1 MNKIDPR
8 LFAVGTGA
16 VAGANF
22 MAIDNDPLALAAG
35 VGIGAGT
42 GMLLDLSSP
51 DNLDGRANKAI
62 NNVRLSVDPSSST
75 GSAQT
80 FSEMKNSV
88 LNTASRLAKNSK
100 STATSFD
107 TASPFGSLNKNTF
120 EDFSRYLTNL
130 ESESSLKELQLALQ
144 LKDDS
149 VFTHTSQVSDTLT
162 TDVNRVQKI
171 KEGSNLKSKMNALT
185 SELKKMG
192 FSGDALDK
200 KLLMFEP
207 LLKNH
212 SGNINISDGAIDL
225 RGVGKIQI
233 TKEIGQGSEKAL
245 VYANNRNMYDVK
257 RVNIFG
263 AGLAGNDAVGKDSIA
278 IAKALGITMG
288 DLFNL
293 NAQFNSVQGMAPD
306 EAIAMMAHSGKLNET
321 QMGDFIKAMNTN
333 YNYNENM
340 SGEYKKHL
348 AGKGPA
354 ITTPSSHSLLASNT
368 VDYKTTLNFND
379 MYDTLDEK
387 SPFRDLQ
394 QVSNNGVEK
403 SELKRLQENM
413 TKLSNGVFYG
423 SSADHG
429 TQLPVTGSVTNKVF
443 SINSA
448 MERNVGTVYNRDIVS
463 TLDTPLNRTAK
474 MLLETYGAKHQ
485 YASAVALQ
493 MFSVNSD
500 LEIPAVHEKQRQ
512 TISNLIATAFGS
524 DRSTGDGYALAN
536 RKITNRIT
544 STGTT
549 SATFTQTAKG
559 NYIAL
564 NEAMRQHIQ
573 GNLSLDDMR
582 TQALTG
588 STKLSKKVESSL
600 TRAKTIIEG
609 IQAAKA
615 SKSEED
621 MFNVLKQNNRSF
633 SKYSSYADYLQ
644 ANKKF
649 AGVKDKLGQLEKIAT
664 KTVLSKDLS
673 QASIFSKKIKDAS
686 HFAVVD
692 EMNKVNK
699 QVVKLQ
705 AAMTSKNFSDAT
717 SVIDA
722 LLTHNELA
730 KTHTASFEAY
740 FPKPGST
747 IGYGKDMT
755 PIEVKQ
761 NYRYLEFDG
770 LIRSINQ
777 SPDDVVESIQAM
789 YKGTNKAG
797 QEDISKSYGTASKN
811 QLRHLDS
818 DEFGRVGFVQSLA
831 KEGRLSFDDKGML
844 SLRLA
849 NSKKPVKISA
859 SQLNAENFEDV
870 LIKGGASKADIAYT
884 RKSISFFTNNIGTI
898 AEDGGSGMKN
908 AEAILSSLKALNKQS
923 SSADMEA
930 DVRSRIGSSTMAD
943 SLINRVKASSLTENQ
958 LKGLSN
964 MAISL
969 SGDRASSDYLLTTLT
984 SMRESYSLKVSNYTN
999 ALGTAQEANQLKAL
1013 QSFAVD
1019 MTGDSSFGSGPIDV
1033 NKLGASMLTQE
1044 QNLMRYNQDAS
1055 ALFELY
1061 KDPKKLDAL
1070 GNLFMAER
1078 TYRDASIGD
1087 SLISMSAFNR
1097 RVEAETGAGSEG
1109 KSMSWNSQTQLKMN
1123 GLTDKELDF
1132 FGKFNTKNVADLK
1145 AVMSIRLEGTETV
1158 NSQINDTNQKGFQAA
1173 LREGVGKRRD
1183 ALERAG
1189 IKINDDHGV
1198 FKLSTPNKL
1207 GFKNVPI
1214 MLEDT
1219 SLFGSYTDK
1228 SGSTVDRQL
1237 NTTISR
1243 IIDADLK
1250 LQDKDMLSTRRQAL
1264 TAMYEAD
1271 IEHMANTLKTSL
1283 GGQDNIMKTALA
1295 REGTNSRY
1303 STMVPVDGQLNTK
1316 AKAGESVVSVSSEGL
1331 VKRFKQM
1338 GYDYKNL
1345 SDIEAGGHLKREGS
1359 LFKVMMEKDM
1369 PMFGIMNREP
1379 ATGPGSAR
1387 FVEYYLDK
1395 TLEDNGK
1402 SIHVGRQ
1409 DKLYQYFQFGDFDL
1423 DHSLE
1428 YLPDY
1433 KSSKYD
1439 ADAFKTMLAKGQDMN
1454 RSLHNS
1460 LEYAQLLGVKGSN
1473 KDKVGSLLELLDQN
1487 PNKYKNVT
1495 EWYEDYINEVLITKQ
1510 KAGDRKTISPTVT
1523 KIAADINNAI
1533 AGSDGD
1539 QAVATRARVLSHYF
1553 VENLLKSQHISN
1565 DKYKANPVSMAE
1577 QLAKHLYNKNDPSR
1591 SKFNEEFANYIDN
1604 TIIKNIKSSGMTA
1617 EAQEALVRETNEATK
1632 LIQDSIR
1639 HYDPEAGPKNPMEW
1653 SKTRRA
1659 EKVSSSIDDLIKS
1672 IIGKSA
1678 NVQLLGVSEEFIQEG
1693 NSLSLAQ
1700 RGKLGYHKALEVLKH
1715 NIGNNKKLLAT
1726 AAGMTVG
1733 AALLTQK
1740 KPNFGESR
1748 AEANPGGMLMAPSQS
1763 MLEDTAA
1770 QQGSQGSL
1778 NRAVE
1783 YIRPYKTSSS
1793 GFTSIDASPISSS
1806 GNLNNDIDNFIF
1818 GDGLSSARVINS
1830 FQS

>member
-42 GMLLDLSSP
+42 GMLLDLSTP
-51 DNLDGRANKAI
+51 DNLDSRANKAI
-62 NNVRLSVDPSSST
+62 NNVRLAVDPSSST
-75 GSAQT
+75 SSTQT
-80 FSEMKNSV
+80 FGELKSSV
-88 LNTASRLAKNSK
+88 MNTASRLAKNSK

-107 TASPFGSLNKNTF
+107 VASPFGSLNKNTF
-120 EDFSRYLTNL
+120 EDFSRYLTNM

-149 VFTHTSQVSDTLT
+149 IFTHNTSVSDNVT
-162 TDVNRVQKI
+162 TDINRVQKI

-192 FSGDALDK
+192 FSGDDLDK

-212 SGNINISDGAIDL
+212 TGNIQISDGAIDL
-225 RGVGKIQI
+225 RGIGKVQI
-233 TKEIGQGSEKAL
+233 TKEIGQGNEKAL

-263 AGLAGNDAVGKDSIA
+263 AGLAGSDAVGKDSIA

-293 NAQFNSVQGMAPD
+293 NAQFNSVQGIAPD
-306 EAIAMMAHSGKLNET
+306 EAIAMMAHSGKLNDT

-333 YNYNENM
+333 YNYNESM
-340 SGEYKKHL
+340 SGEYKRHL

-354 ITTPSSHSLLASNT
+354 ITKPSSYSLLASNT
-368 VDYKTTLNFND
+368 VDYKTTLNFNGE
-379 MYDTLDEK
+379 YDALDSK
-387 SPFRDLQ
+387 YPFREIQ

-403 SELKRLQENM
+403 AELKRLHENM
-413 TKLSNGVFYG
+413 AKLSNGVFYG

-429 TQLPVTGSVTNKVF
+429 TQLPITGSVTNKVF

-448 MERNVGTVYNRDIVS
+448 VERNVGTVYNRDIVS
-463 TLDTPLNRTAK
+463 TLNTPLNHTAK
-474 MLLETYGAKHQ
+474 MILETYGAKHQ
-485 YASAVALQ
+485 YGSAVALQ

-500 LEIPAVHEKQRQ
+500 LEIPSVHKKHSQ
-512 TISNLIATAFGS
+512 TISHLIASVFGS
-524 DRSTGDGYALAN
+524 DRATGDGYALAN
-536 RKITNRIT
+536 RKITNKIT
-544 STGTT
+544 STGIT
-549 SATFTQTAKG
+549 SATLTQTAKG

-564 NEAMRQHIQ
+564 NEAMRQHIK
-573 GNLSLDDMR
+573 GELSLDDMR
-582 TQALTG
+582 SQALTG
-588 STKLSKKVESSL
+588 STRLSKKVETSL

-615 SKSEED
+615 SKSEEA

-633 SKYSSYADYLQ
+633 GKYNSYSDYLNS
-644 ANKKF
+644 NKKF
-649 AGVKDKLGQLEKIAT
+649 AGVKDKLGHLERIAT
-664 KTVLSKDLS
+664 KTVLSKELS
-673 QASIFSKKIKDAS
+673 QTSIFSQKMKDAS

-692 EMNKVNK
+692 EMNKVDK

-705 AAMTSKNFSDAT
+705 AAMTSKNFSNAT
-717 SVIDA
+717 PIIDA
-722 LLTHNELA
+722 LLSHNELA
-730 KTHTASFEAY
+730 KTHRSSFEAY
-740 FPKPGST
+740 FPKQGAT
-747 IGYGKDMT
+747 VGYDKDMT
-755 PIEVKQ
+755 PVEVKR

-777 SPDDVVESIQAM
+777 SPDDVVESIQMM

-818 DEFGRVGFVQSLA
+818 AEFGRIGFIQSLA
-831 KEGRLSFDDKGML
+831 KEGRLSFNDKGML
-844 SLRLA
+844 DIRLA
-849 NSKKPVKISA
+849 NSKKPVTILT
-859 SQLNAENFEDV
+859 SQLNAANFEDA
-870 LIKGGASKADIAYT
+870 LIKGGASKSDIAYT
-884 RKSISFFTNNIGTI
+884 RKGISFFTNNIGTI

-908 AEAILSSLKALNKQS
+908 AEKILSSLKELNKKPS
-923 SSADMEA
+923 SSDIEA
-930 DVRSRIGSSTMAD
+930 DIRSRVGSSTMAD
-943 SLINRVKASSLTENQ
+943 SLINRVKSSSLTENQ

-964 MAISL
+964 FAISL
-969 SGDRASSDYLLTTLT
+969 SGDRASSDYLLTTLS
-984 SMRESYSLKVSNYTN
+984 SMRDSYSLKVSNYTN

-1019 MTGDSSFGSGPIDV
+1019 MTGDSSFGHGAVDV
-1033 NKLGASMLTQE
+1033 KRLGASLLMQE
-1044 QNLMRYNQDAS
+1044 ENLMRYNQDAG
-1055 ALFELY
+1055 ALFDLY
-1061 KDPKKLDAL
+1061 QDPKKLDAL

-1078 TYRDASIGD
+1078 TYRDAKLGD
-1087 SLISMSAFNR
+1087 SLISMSAFDP
-1097 RVEAETGAGSEG
+1097 VIEAKTGAGSEG

-1145 AVMSIRLEGTETV
+1145 AVMSIRLEGADTV
-1158 NSQINDTNQKGFQAA
+1158 NSQITDTNQKGFQAA
-1173 LREGVGKRRD
+1173 LRQGVSKRRE
-1183 ALERAG
+1183 ALESAG

-1198 FKLSTPNKL
+1198 FKLSTPNKM

-1219 SLFGSYTDK
+1219 SLFGSYTNK
-1228 SGSTVDRQL
+1228 EGSTVDRQL

-1243 IIDADLK
+1243 IIDTDLK
-1250 LQDKDMLSTRRQAL
+1250 LRDKDMLQSRRKAL
-1264 TAMYEAD
+1264 MEVYESD
-1271 IEHMANTLKTSL
+1271 VEHLANTLKTSL
-1283 GGQDNIMKTALA
+1283 GGQDNIMKKALA
-1295 REGTNSRY
+1295 REGSNSRY
-1303 STMVPVDGQLNTK
+1303 STMVPVDGQLNRM
-1316 AKAGESVVSVSSEGL
+1316 AQEGESVVSVSSEGL
-1331 VKRFKQM
+1331 VKRFQQM
-1338 GYDYKNL
+1338 GYDYKNI
-1345 SDIEAGGHLKREGS
+1345 SEIESAGHLKREGS

-1402 SIHVGRQ
+1402 SLHIGRQ
-1409 DKLYQYFQFGDFDL
+1409 DNLYKYFQFGDFDL

-1454 RSLHNS
+1454 RTLHNA
-1460 LEYAQLLGVKGSN
+1460 LGYAELLGVKGSN
-1473 KDKVGSLLELLDQN
+1473 KNKVGSLLELLDQN
-1487 PNKYKNVT
+1487 PTKYKNVT
-1495 EWYEDYINEVLITKQ
+1495 EWYEDYINEVLVTKQ
-1510 KAGDRKTISPTVT
+1510 KAGDRKSISPTVT
-1523 KIAADINNAI
+1523 KIAAEMNNAI

-1539 QAVATRARVLSHYF
+1539 AAVATRARVLSHYF

-1565 DKYKANPVSMAE
+1565 EKYKANPVSMAE
-1577 QLAKHLYNKNDPSR
+1577 QLAKHLYNKSDPSR
-1591 SKFNEEFANYIDN
+1591 SKFNEEFANYIDS
-1604 TIIKNIKSSGMTA
+1604 TVIKNIQSSGMTA
-1617 EAQEALVRETNEATK
+1617 DAQEALIRETKEATK

-1639 HYDPEAGPKNPMEW
+1639 NYDPEAGPKNPMEW

-1659 EKVSSSIDDLIKS
+1659 EKVSPAIDDLIKS
-1672 IIGKSA
+1672 IMGKSA
-1678 NVQLLGVSEEFIQEG
+1678 NVPLLGVSEEFIQEG

-1715 NIGNNKKLLAT
+1715 NIGNNKKLLGV

-1733 AALLTQK
+1733 TALLTQK
-1740 KPNFGESR
+1740 KPDFGDSR
-1748 AEANPGGMLMAPSQS
+1748 AEANPGGMLMAPSQT
-1763 MLEDTAA
+1763 MLADTAD
-1770 QQGSQGSL
+1770 QQASQGSL

-1793 GFTSIDASPISSS
+1793 SYVGIDASPISSS